1 MEKVLEVCVDS
12 FESAREAVCGGATR
26 LELCSNL
33 IIGGTTPSLSLL
45 SLIKHET
52 DLSVPVNCLL
62 RPRAGDFLYTDREFD
77 LMLSDA
83 ALLLE
88 WGADALVSG
97 CLTEDG
103 DLDLARTERLAALCH
118 QAGRRFTLHRA
129 FDMCRDPLKT
139 LEECKALGVDTI
151 LTSGQADSC
160 RAGAELIGKLMDRA
174 DSVEILIG
182 GGVDA
187 GAIRQIRAAVPAA
200 GSFHMSGKR
209 VMESGMRYRKE
220 GVSMGLPGLSEYE
233 IWRTDREKISLARK
247 ELFG

>member
-62 RPRAGDFLYTDREFD
+62 RPRAGDFLYTDKEFD
-77 LMLSDA
+77 LMLEDG
-83 ALLLE
+83 ALLIE
-88 WGADALVSG
+88 RGADALVSG
-97 CLTEDG
+97 CLTEEG
-103 DLDLARTERLAALCH
+103 DLDLKRMEQLVELCH
-118 QAGRRFTLHRA
+118 KSGRKFTLHRA
-129 FDMCRDPLKT
+129 FDMCRDPFGA
-139 LEECKALGVDTI
+139 LEDCKALGVDTI
-151 LTSGQADSC
+151 LTSGQAANC
-160 RAGAELIGKLMDRA
+160 LAGAELIGELIDRA
-174 DSVEILIG
+174 DKVEIIIG

-187 GAIRQIRAAVPAA
+187 EVIRKIRTKFPAA

-209 VMESGMRYRKE
+209 IVESGMRYRKD
-220 GVSMGLPGLSEYE
+220 GVSMGLPGFSEYE
-233 IWRTDREKISLARK
+233 IWRTDREKICAARK